1 MAPIMLVTGGNRG
14 IGLSIVRGLA
24 ERAPD
29 GTIIVASR
37 QGSAAEGAI
46 ATLQQEGVKATFHA
60 LSLDVTNDE
69 SIRTAVQEVNSVFGH
84 LDVLVNNAGIG
95 LNPSADYSDFRHTY
109 NKVFDTNIT
118 SVALLSH
125 LFMPL
130 LLKSNNPK
138 IINLSSGRASV
149 HALTTGT
156 LPPTASVSYSVSKTA
171 LNVLT
176 LEMAKQFPDVA
187 FYAATPGHCSTAL
200 NAFKG
205 KRDPGEGAGVIVEL
219 AVADK
224 GKYGLGFW
232 ERVDGEMREVAW

>member
-69 SIRTAVQEVNSVFGH
+69 SIRTAVQEVNI
-84 LDVLVNNAGIG
+84 LVNNAGIG

-205 KRDPGEGAGVIVEL
+205 KRDPDEGAGVIVEL

-224 GKYGLGFW
+224 GK
-232 ERVDGEMREVAW
+232 